1 MELIK
6 QLNEEADALMDE
18 QTFVRLVKF
27 ALEDI
32 KSQYPEGASDDEM
45 LEVIHMMI
53 ENIAGYEDARDA
65 MELAAQVLAQ
75 VKQELS

>member
-6 QLNEEADALMDE
+6 QLNEDADALMDE
-18 QTFVRLVKF
+18 QTFVRLVKY

-32 KSQYPEGASDDEM
+32 QSKYPEGASDDEM

-53 ENIAGYEDARDA
+53 ENIAG
-65 MELAAQVLAQ
+65 
-75 VKQELS
+75 